1 MSLGLSFDS
10 SSGVLIAQ
18 PAHQRGATAATTAV
32 HTMKE
37 TSAVHATKQTSA
49 LDTTSAFE
57 GLATEEGIASLNT
70 HQVPSLLLCCLCV
83 VVVCSVAARRVRD
96 SSPKQ

>member
-10 SSGVLIAQ
+10 SSGVLLAQ
-18 PAHQRGATAATTAV
+18 PAHQRGAGAATGAV
-32 HTMKE
+32 DTTKE
-37 TSAVHATKQTSA
+37 TRA
-49 LDTTSAFE
+49 LDTTTAFE
-57 GLATEEGIASLNT
+57 AFEAVATEEGIASLNT

-96 SSPKQ
+96 SRPKQ